1 VKATNRQG
9 SKGSVVTV
17 GSFDGVHRGH
27 HAVLQRMASRAA
39 AMGRARV
46 LITFDPHP
54 LEVVNPSA
62 APMLITTATERR
74 EALATTDLDYAVFL
88 RFDERMRT
96 MPPER
101 FVTDLL
107 IDRWQMRE
115 LVIGEDHGFGR
126 GRSGDVE
133 MLKRLG
139 GEHGFAVDV
148 VGPVIDATAG
158 LVSST
163 RIRTAVAHGDLAL
176 AEVLLGRRF
185 SMAGR
190 VVRGAGRG
198 REIGVRTANLLVPR
212 RKLLPPDG
220 VYAVWVEWAR
230 GRNGGM
236 LNLGARPT
244 VGDPERTLEVHLF
257 GFEGDLYGSSIR
269 IEWVERLRDVKFF
282 DSLAALQQQLAA
294 DRQAAEVVLEGQ
306 A

>member
-1 VKATNRQG
+1 MKATNRQG

>member
-1 VKATNRQG
+1 MTTTPELLPE
-9 SKGSVVTV
+9 GSVVTV

-39 AMGRARV
+39 EHDRATV
-46 LITFDPHP
+46 LVTFDPHP

-62 APMLITTATERR
+62 APMLITTPTERR
-74 EALATTDLDYAVFL
+74 EALAATDLDYVVFL
-88 RFDERMRT
+88 RFDEGLRT

-101 FVTDLL
+101 FVVDLL
-107 IDRWQMRE
+107 LGRWRMRE

-126 GRSGDVE
+126 GRRGDVE
-133 MLKRLG
+133 LLKRLG
-139 GEHGFAVDV
+139 GEHGFAVEV
-148 VGPVIDATAG
+148 VGPVIDREAG

-163 RIRTAVAHGDLAL
+163 RIRTAVAHGDLRL

-190 VVRGAGRG
+190 VVPGAGRG

-220 VYAVWVEWAR
+220 VYAVWVEWAG

-244 VGDPERTLEVHLF
+244 VGDPNRALEVHLF

-269 IEWVERLRDVKFF
+269 IEWVERLRDVKLF
-282 DSLAALQQQLAA
+282 DSLTSLKHQLTA
-294 DRQAAEVVLEGQ
+294 DRQAAEVILEGGV
-306 A
+306 